1 MDTRGRRILAI
12 VHIDVLII
20 QLFPFGA
27 TFYKVLTHLTI
38 NTGISSLNYMLEKK
52 QNKPFIIYVTVLSHF
67 LYIYTCILMCGM
79 YQYILNH
86 IYCYCMW
93 NFIVFE

>member
-12 VHIDVLII
+12 VDIDVFII

-38 NTGISSLNYMLEKK
+38 NTGISSLNYMLERKK
-52 QNKPFIIYVTVLSHF
+52 KKTLYHLCYSIITYFIH
-67 LYIYTCILMCGM
+67 LYMHINVRHVSVYTKS
-79 YQYILNH
+79 YILLLYVELYS
-86 IYCYCMW
+86 I
-93 NFIVFE
+93 